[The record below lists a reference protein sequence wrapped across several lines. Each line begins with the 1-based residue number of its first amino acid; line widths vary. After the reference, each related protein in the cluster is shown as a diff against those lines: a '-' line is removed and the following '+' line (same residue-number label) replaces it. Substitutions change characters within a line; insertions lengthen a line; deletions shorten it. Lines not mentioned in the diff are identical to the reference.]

1 MFLQKPLPSFGEVG
15 VETAKNCKI
24 HSHAFLEREWK
35 SKESSKSTPARETE
49 ESAFSKKRP
58 FPLSQVQKEG
68 VENPQNQKIH
78 SQAPETRECKTHRIK
93 KYTPQC
99 SNQGSGKVQK
109 SRNALPQAKVEGV
122 QKPKKQ
128 ETRSRLPTTTIE
140 EECKTS
146 ISQKTLSSVNPECGW
161 IGASGL
167 RELKKLRN
175 RFNQCLTGLILRDM
189 KYCMKGGMQWMCN

>member
-1 MFLQKPLPSFGEVG
+1 MHFP
-15 VETAKNCKI
+15 KI
-24 HSHAFLEREWK
+24 VIFHSRKFKKREWK
-35 SKESSKSTPARETE
+35 THKIKKGTPRHQKPGSAKPIESRNTLPNVQTKGVEKSKNQEMHSLKPKSKECISPKN
-49 ESAFSKKRP
+49 KKYAP
-58 FPLSQVQKEG
+58 DH
-68 VENPQNQKIH
+68 QNQ
-78 SQAPETRECKTHRIK
+78 R
-93 KYTPQC
+93 
-99 SNQGSGKVQK
+99 
-109 SRNALPQAKVEGV
+109 V

-128 ETRSRLPTTTIE
+128 ETRSRRPTTTIE